1 MTLEAKIAV
10 CLHDLKSPSNHPVAL
25 RSSPNGVSFICP
37 PSLKD
42 ANFPANDTNFSVEHV
57 MERPN
62 ARAIQKR
69 MLSSAASDFVKNRQ
83 NLVVFSYGVR
93 STPKRQL
100 MYGQQADEGYAA
112 RVIAEAV
119 TTGQGIFTLS
129 CYAIDQHDHLV
140 DLISA
145 ENELGVIVD
154 SVKEGPRVRM
164 VERPRVKSEADVRSV
179 FSKIVQNYLKQFHA
193 VLLEKQPTPELQ
205 ALPPY
210 KGDTIML
217 QLLRYES
224 EEKYNNYDDANSMTF
239 VTLGDSERPVLC
251 GLDSPQQE
259 MFEKTNRTLLSAAG
273 IVSSIKCSRLRIP
286 FGKSKMSQ
294 LLRRC
299 YNAEKGNPNGALN
312 GPTNTVMLI
321 HCWTDG
327 EWAEESYHNLS
338 MIRRI
343 CNTLGSSGIGSMLR
357 DLPVEKWRLDQ
368 DISEL
373 RDELVVARTVY
384 EYKPCIYE
392 SAKPIANIKEEEL
405 KRINAIQ
412 LKRNEAHE
420 KQLAMIQERAMV
432 EAKKA
437 IKEQEAS
444 SGVAMASLEQMLE
457 AKKRENESLQLE
469 RDNMT
474 HEYEQTL
481 DRIRRKKEEEEGI
494 VSRLRD
500 ETNQLEE
507 ELGARQSAILNKQK
521 QLELAKLDKA
531 KCREAILRERG
542 NVEAMRK
549 TLMDERRYQ
558 REQWIKQIKEVN
570 QQVLVQLRTIAD
582 ERKQNGET
590 VSVKEEASE
599 KAVMED
605 IKTIEEYLPKLI
617 SLEDVPVNP
626 EETESIRRQFDEV
639 FLQEKNTYLMK
650 IEEEKTRKEKLEKGL
665 MAYRNRVLEVAHAKK
680 KENMQDAAKK
690 EQHLSSLVE
699 QVLTYLRNGV
709 KMMKVSSKSHVRCRF
724 YFISDDGSRIHSC
737 ELDSQGSP
745 INRRKPPVTIWL
757 RDIRKVVLGVYTES
771 FVSFSS
777 ESQLSKT
784 RAEAITDNGTYRND
798 ITQNITPANI
808 GLNNYRAFALLLRGG
823 KSLEVVC
830 YTDTDCEAWMV
841 GLRRL
846 LGIKTVTEK
855 QMEHYMQSG
864 RPQDTPVVDQPVEM
878 KYGGLLDVRNMRGFL
893 ALSVDEGSLCGENHI
908 PPALFLRV
916 KQEMVD
922 KSHTGS
928 ITTYDVRVSSG
939 LDLVRSGCIYDFLVQ
954 HHIIPLPL

>member
-1 MTLEAKIAV
+1 MSLEAKIAV
-10 CLHDLKSPSNHPVAL
+10 CLHDLKSPSDHPVAL
-25 RSSPNGVSFICP
+25 RSSTNGVSFTCP
-37 PSLKD
+37 PSLKG
-42 ANFPANDTNFSVEHV
+42 ANFPANDANFSVEHV
-57 MERPN
+57 MEQPN
-62 ARAIQKR
+62 AAAIQKK

-83 NLVVFSYGVR
+83 NLVMFSYGVR

-100 MYGQQADEGYAA
+100 MYGHKGEEGYAM
-112 RVIAEAV
+112 RVISDAV
-119 TTGQGIFTLS
+119 SNGQGIFTLS
-129 CYAIDQHDHLV
+129 CYIFGQDEHLV

-145 ENELGVIVD
+145 ENELGVIVE

-164 VERPRVKSEADVRSV
+164 VERAKVKNESDVRGV
-179 FSKIVQNYLKQFHA
+179 FSKIMENYQKQFET

-205 ALPPY
+205 TLPPY

-217 QLLRYES
+217 QLCRYES
-224 EEKYNNYDDANSMTF
+224 EENYNNYDDANSMTF
-239 VTLGDSERPVLC
+239 VALGDSERPVLC
-251 GLDSPQQE
+251 GLDSSQQE
-259 MFEKTNRTLLSAAG
+259 LFEKTNRILLSAVG

-286 FGKSKMSQ
+286 FGKSKLSQ
-294 LLRRC
+294 LMRRC

-321 HCWTDG
+321 HCWTNG
-327 EWAEESYHNLS
+327 EWAEESFHNLS

-368 DISEL
+368 DINEL

-412 LKRNEAHE
+412 QKRNEAHE
-420 KQLAMIQERAMV
+420 KQLAMIQEKAME
-432 EAKKA
+432 EAKKT
-437 IKEQEAS
+437 IKDQEAR
-444 SGVAMASLEQMLE
+444 SGVTLASLEKMLQT
-457 AKKRENESLQLE
+457 KKRENESLQIE

-474 HEYEQTL
+474 REYEQTL
-481 DRIRRKKEEEEGI
+481 EKIRRKKDSEEDI
-494 VSRLRD
+494 VSRLRE

-507 ELGARQSAILNKQK
+507 ELGARQAAILNKQK
-521 QLELAKLDKA
+521 QLDLAKLDKT

-549 TLMDERRYQ
+549 TLLTERRHQ

-570 QQVLVQLRTIAD
+570 QQVLVQLRTMAD

-599 KAVMED
+599 KAVIED

-626 EETESIRRQFDEV
+626 EETETIRRQFDEV
-639 FLQEKNTYLMK
+639 FLQEKKTYLMK
-650 IEEEKTRKEKLEKGL
+650 IEEEKARKEKLEKGL
-665 MAYRNRVLEVAHAKK
+665 MAYRNRVVEVAHAKK
-680 KENMQDAAKK
+680 KENMQDAARKD
-690 EQHLSSLVE
+690 QHLTSLVE

-709 KMMKVSSKSHVRCRF
+709 KMMKVSSKNHVRCRF
-724 YFISDDGSRIHSC
+724 YFISDDGCRIHSC
-737 ELDSQGSP
+737 DLDGQGAP

-777 ESQLSKT
+777 ESQLAKA
-784 RAEAITDNGTYRND
+784 RAEAVTDSGTYRND
-798 ITQNITPANI
+798 VTQTITPANI

-830 YTDTDCEAWMV
+830 YSDTDCEAWMV

-855 QMEHYMQSG
+855 QLEQHMEG
-864 RPQDTPVVDQPVEM
+864 ERPQEVSVVEQQVEM
-878 KYGGLLDVRNMRGFL
+878 KFGGLLDVRNMRGFL
-893 ALSVDEGSLCGENHI
+893 ALSAEEATLCSESHI

-954 HHIIPLPL
+954 HHVIPLPF